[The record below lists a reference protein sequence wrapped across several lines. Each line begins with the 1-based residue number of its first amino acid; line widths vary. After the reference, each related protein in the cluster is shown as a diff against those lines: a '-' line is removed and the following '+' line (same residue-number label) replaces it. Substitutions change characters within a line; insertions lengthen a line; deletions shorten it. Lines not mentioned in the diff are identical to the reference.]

1 MHSISIEFISR
12 VITNY
17 KIINE
22 KNRPKCISGASILVV
37 ASVLDEG
44 IIILQ
49 INDTRHNKQYT
60 QS

>member
-1 MHSISIEFISR
+1 ME
-12 VITNY
+12 
-17 KIINE
+17 KIDQNALAQ
-22 KNRPKCISGASILVV
+22 RLFGSSC
-37 ASVLDEG
+37 VLDEG

>member
-1 MHSISIEFISR
+1 ME
-12 VITNY
+12 
-17 KIINE
+17 KIDQNALGSS
-22 KNRPKCISGASILVV
+22 C
-37 ASVLDEG
+37 VLDEG

>member
-1 MHSISIEFISR
+1 M
-12 VITNY
+12 
-17 KIINE
+17 E
-22 KNRPKCISGASILVV
+22 KSRPKCISGASIWVV